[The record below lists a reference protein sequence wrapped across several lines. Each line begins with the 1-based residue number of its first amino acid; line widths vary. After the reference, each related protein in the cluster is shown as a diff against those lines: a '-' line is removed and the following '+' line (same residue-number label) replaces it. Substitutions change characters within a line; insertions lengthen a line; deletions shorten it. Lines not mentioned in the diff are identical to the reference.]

1 MNCYVYTL
9 LHVLQRFPKHRVV
22 YEFVKGLFLF
32 ICCLI
37 PEFFFSSVCR
47 APSSILARTPTSCVP
62 SWVSFQAWG
71 KTANVC
77 NEQNSFSYPT
87 ASIPVWFHSVL
98 AQTHPP
104 SFFDDVT
111 SILSPFPFFRRCQWI
126 TIMGFMQHHRIIQIH
141 HKNPSPLC
149 FFPFGKYLLFCGY
162 NSLPC
167 KLPLRQ
173 RFTHSPIVKVIRVKI
188 SDVIVWIVSAVVFY
202 MRIVGFCIPL
212 AHHWYPTARSF
223 FDEQMH
229 AHFCQ
234 QFQLH
239 SCLFQQAI
247 TRQARRCVVTIW
259 IHPTLFQEYAS
270 EVLKKHPLRSKHPF
284 WDKNHDNPPNV
295 CTQTLSTL
303 FLHVCIVFALCA
315 CHSNLPL
322 TLEHS
327 FVLQFCFAKALPPI
341 HVYTL
346 SLCLLLSPSR
356 ETKEL
361 HCFPWGCGKRLEVG
375 LAQALSANLCCKRC
389 APFHGIFLASSSD
402 LSQRLYSFS
411 ISKAPSSTTIFL
423 AVFYPFVYFI
433 QWLRLVSWRNVFFLV
448 MTFFMCLSKI
458 TTPISLTERE
468 RMQKWFFHQRFL
480 TNMTVAG
487 FVEINPIFFQHYKEY
502 DYS

>member
-1 MNCYVYTL
+1 MYTL
-9 LHVLQRFPKHRVV
+9 PHVLQRFPKHRVV
-22 YEFVKGLFLF
+22 YEFVNGLFLF

-37 PEFFFSSVCR
+37 PEFFVH
-47 APSSILARTPTSCVP
+47 PYVGLYLA
-62 SWVSFQAWG
+62 FLH
-71 KTANVC
+71 
-77 NEQNSFSYPT
+77 E
-87 ASIPVWFHSVL
+87 
-98 AQTHPP
+98 
-104 SFFDDVT
+104 
-111 SILSPFPFFRRCQWI
+111 
-126 TIMGFMQHHRIIQIH
+126 
-141 HKNPSPLC
+141 
-149 FFPFGKYLLFCGY
+149 LFCGY
-162 NSLPC
+162 HSLPG

-173 RFTHSPIVKVIRVKI
+173 SFTHSPIVKVVRVKI
-188 SDVIVWIVSAVVFY
+188 LDVIVWIVWAVVFS

-212 AHHWYPTARSF
+212 AHHCYPIARSF
-223 FDEQMH
+223 FDEQIH
-229 AHFCQ
+229 THFCQ

-239 SCLFQQAI
+239 SCLFQQVI
-247 TRQARRCVVTIW
+247 TRQARRCLVMIW
-259 IHPTLFQEYAS
+259 IHSTLFQEYAS

-411 ISKAPSSTTIFL
+411 VSKAPSSTTIFL
-423 AVFYPFVYFI
+423 AVFCPFVYFI
-433 QWLRLVSWRNVFFLV
+433 QWLRLVSWSN
-448 MTFFMCLSKI
+448 
-458 TTPISLTERE
+458 
-468 RMQKWFFHQRFL
+468 
-480 TNMTVAG
+480 
-487 FVEINPIFFQHYKEY
+487 
-502 DYS
+502 